1 VPVEPRYEIERRY
14 LVRVAPGLWGRLGG
28 GHAYHQ
34 GYVKNGTPSVRIRLG
49 EPRGPVLTC
58 KSGKGVKRLEV
69 ETVVPPD
76 VADALMQAAGKR
88 VIEKTR
94 WDIGPWQL
102 DRFEGPLE
110 GLTLLEI
117 ELDAVDAPIP
127 QAPDGVVVL
136 GEVTDDNRF
145 TSGYLARLKKK
156 EQKGL
161 VRDVYREW
169 RR

>member
-1 VPVEPRYEIERRY
+1 MEPGYEIERRY
-14 LVRVAPGLWGRLGG
+14 LVRVAPGLLGG
-28 GHAYHQ
+28 LGEGHAYRQ

-58 KSGKGVKRLEV
+58 KSGKGIKRREV
-69 ETVVPPD
+69 ETVVSPE
-76 VADALMQAAGKR
+76 VAQALMQAARKR

-117 ELDAVDAPIP
+117 ELDAVDDPIP
-127 QAPDGVVVL
+127 PPPDGIAIL
-136 GEVTDDNRF
+136 GEVTEDKRF

-156 EQKGL
+156 EQKRL
-161 VRDVYREW
+161 VQDVYREW
-169 RR
+169 AT